1 LSRNRQNIGT
11 PSDARSRRRR
21 IGFYAVHPQRTVPV
35 PDVPRALHCPAYN
48 INASIAARFDANFF
62 GVPTFSS
69 CIGMNGSGT
78 RRVRKAESGKVKGRK
93 MPSKHVV
100 RNRHPRVGTTPTAEK
115 PANRFDA
122 FDPIEREILRVLL
135 NAHANAI
142 GEISVATEARMSE
155 YMVHI
160 ETLEQEAKGENG

>member
-1 LSRNRQNIGT
+1 MPLRYV
-11 PSDARSRRRR
+11 ARKRR
-21 IGFYAVHPQRTVPV
+21 
-35 PDVPRALHCPAYN
+35 PRAGTLVAT
-48 INASIAARFDANFF
+48 ARAVDE
-62 GVPTFSS
+62 PMKT
-69 CIGMNGSGT
+69 
-78 RRVRKAESGKVKGRK
+78 
-93 MPSKHVV
+93 
-100 RNRHPRVGTTPTAEK
+100 EK

-160 ETLEQEAKGENG
+160 ETLEREAKGENG

>member
-1 LSRNRQNIGT
+1 MPSRNIVLRNG
-11 PSDARSRRRR
+11 R
-21 IGFYAVHPQRTVPV
+21 
-35 PDVPRALHCPAYN
+35 PRA
-48 INASIAARFDANFF
+48 
-62 GVPTFSS
+62 
-69 CIGMNGSGT
+69 GT
-78 RRVRKAESGKVKGRK
+78 LVATAKAKAIDEPMKTER
-93 MPSKHVV
+93 
-100 RNRHPRVGTTPTAEK
+100 

-160 ETLEQEAKGENG
+160 ETLEREAKGENG